1 MKFDGA
7 MKHFLVAFLIA
18 VVGYFVL
25 FSAIERHRVADGPW
39 QLSFAINAA
48 GNPTIKV
55 DQQRI
60 GIYDVKFCFVS
71 TNQSGAFAPSTM
83 VFEKPRPVPFDV
95 PFGKCIFLDPTVL
108 PGTVTLQVFGHEIE
122 LLPKVL
128 IIDLVRRPWIPGE
141 QIDLGPVTNR
151 SAGDFNTRDTAGV
164 RS

>member
-60 GIYDVKFCFVS
+60 GIYDVKFWFVS
-71 TNQSGAFAPSTM
+71 TNVFPVSFRIVRAP
-83 VFEKPRPVPFDV
+83 PV
-95 PFGKCIFLDPTVL
+95 
-108 PGTVTLQVFGHEIE
+108 
-122 LLPKVL
+122 
-128 IIDLVRRPWIPGE
+128 RA
-141 QIDLGPVTNR
+141 
-151 SAGDFNTRDTAGV
+151 SAAIRV
-164 RS
+164 SS